1 MSIAKQKVEIAG
13 LCSPGVFTGFFHVDY
28 EKNYISIAI
37 VNQTKGK
44 QTLFNFEHAMATNAY
59 LNAFRL

>member
-1 MSIAKQKVEIAG
+1 MSVAKQNSRDCW

-37 VNQTKGK
+37 VNQTKDK
-44 QTLFNFEHAMATNAY
+44 QTLNMRWQLMY
-59 LNAFRL
+59 I